1 MIINRKKA
9 YKTLTAAVC
18 VLTGMSLSF
27 FSPSYGLS
35 KTEKPIVRF
44 SIKTDKPIYRVGEEI
59 IITVSVENL
68 SGRVCYIQTLRP
80 LLNTKLA
87 ITNPS
92 GEKLFPADD
101 KGPFY
106 PTDYSAVLPGEEIE
120 YAHLTVKSQVDNING
135 EPAAN
140 YRPFWK
146 KGAYEISCS
155 YQDLSPFLDKALTG
169 VFSADSIKINIVSLR
184 ESPEIT
190 PEGISIK
197 QNTTE
202 KLPIKNEGAEGSF
215 ATEPQEPLIGKEEAI
230 LVAGYYFKNHKDYRK
245 KEMEF
250 LSVSDN
256 SEKGSWEVGFEE
268 KKTKIFHVVKVNEKT
283 GETKEVFFLE

>member
-1 MIINRKKA
+1 MTINRKKA
-9 YKTLTAAVC
+9 YKRIAVC

-27 FSPSYGLS
+27 FSPSDGFS

-44 SIKTDKPIYRVGEEI
+44 SIKTDKPIYRIGEEI
-59 IITVSVENL
+59 IITVSAENL

-80 LLNTKLA
+80 LLNTKLV

-92 GEKLFPADD
+92 GEKFFLEDD

-106 PTDYSAVLPGEEIE
+106 PTDYSAVLPGNEIE
-120 YAHLTVKSQVDNING
+120 YARLKVKSEGYNIKNKPVAG
-135 EPAAN
+135 
-140 YRPFWK
+140 YQPFWK

-169 VFSADSIKINIVSLR
+169 TFTADSIKINIVSLR
-184 ESPEIT
+184 EGPEIT
-190 PEGISIK
+190 PKGISIK
-197 QNTTE
+197 QSAIE
-202 KLPIKNEGAEGSF
+202 KLTIKKEDAESSL

-230 LVAGYYFKNHKDYRK
+230 FVAEYYFKNHNDYRK

-256 SEKGSWEVGFEE
+256 AEKGFWEVGFEE

-283 GETKEVFFLE
+283 GEAKEVFFLE